1 MSEDYGLNETQRRAA
16 IETASQVAHVAAAG
30 VFKAQA
36 AEGDDAR
43 EALYWFNDGVPYTPP
58 GLAAPIDDLLASDAL
73 AEFQYGLEPN
83 GETLYREARYKQMHD
98 LDRDAFATQP
108 ARIRIAFEIF
118 ARTAVAVFQAIAA
131 EARRA
136 APEVPVGAV
145 NLSPQMLEK
154 IGDDS
159 DERELQDPHRVA
171 AIRAAAEAPVPEDK
185 PKKKRG
191 GRKPKAETPLP
202 EEKPK
207 KKRGGRK
214 PKAETPPADGAP
226 ETPAADAAPGE
237 GAGGEDGDDDEDV
250 LEGLT
255 VEIAPLSA
263 EDGGGFLATVAELP
277 GCTSDGATEEEARD
291 HLRDAVVAWRAAAA
305 QAETAPA

>member
-58 GLAAPIDDLLASDAL
+58 GLATPIDDLLASDAL

-118 ARTAVAVFQAIAA
+118 ARTAVAVFHAIAA
-131 EARRA
+131 EVRRA

-171 AIRAAAEAPVPEDK
+171 AIRAAAEAP
-185 PKKKRG
+185 
-191 GRKPKAETPLP
+191 LP

-237 GAGGEDGDDDEDV
+237 GAGDEDGDDDEDV